1 MKGPAWLT
9 RGVLGIILATF
20 FSDVGHEMVTVML
33 PGYLAAAG
41 LGAATLG
48 AMEGI
53 ADFCQALSKLAGGA
67 VGHHTAHKRWWAGA
81 GYALT
86 AIGTGG
92 IGLVSS
98 VPALIGLRS
107 TAWAGRGFRSPMRDF
122 MMADEVDPTTYG
134 RAYGIERS
142 ADMVGATIGSLGA
155 IGLVFIGLPA
165 ATIIVISVIPSG
177 LAALSFIALT
187 RDRKIDGAAPPPED
201 RTLPAPFKRLLV
213 GLFLFGLGDFSR
225 TFLILLA
232 ARALGE
238 DHSEKTAL
246 SVAMLLYVGHNIIS
260 AIVAVPVGRLADR
273 TSKLAILTVGFVL
286 GTATNALLAVASTS
300 TVIVVGAIAASGI
313 YIAIQET
320 VEKATAASLLPREL
334 RSWGLGVMASVNAV
348 GDMASSV
355 FVGVML
361 DTGHPTLA
369 FAIPAV
375 LMALGSVWLAA
386 GSSSFKPR
394 PV

>member
-1 MKGPAWLT
+1 MPKWLT

-20 FSDVGHEMVTVML
+20 FSDVGHEAVTVIL
-33 PGYLAAAG
+33 PGYLAASG

-53 ADFCQALSKLAGGA
+53 ADFCQALAKLAGGA
-67 VGHHTAHKRWWAGA
+67 VGHHTEHKRWWAGA

-86 AIGTGG
+86 ALGTAG
-92 IGLVSS
+92 IGLVSA
-98 VPALIGLRS
+98 VPALVGLRS
-107 TAWAGRGFRSPMRDF
+107 AAWTGRGFRSPMRDF
-122 MMADEVDPTTYG
+122 MMADEVDPKTYG

-142 ADMVGATIGSLGA
+142 ADMAGAVVGSLTA
-155 IGLVFIGLPA
+155 IVLVYIGLHASTVIVLSIVPA
-165 ATIIVISVIPSG
+165 G

-187 RDRKIDGAAPPPED
+187 RDRKLDEAPPAPAD
-201 RTLPAPFKRLLV
+201 RSLPAPFKRLLV

-232 ARALGE
+232 ATALGE
-238 DHSEKTAL
+238 HHAPRTAL
-246 SVAMLLYVGHNIIS
+246 SIAMLLYVGHNVVS

-273 TSKLAILTVGFVL
+273 KSKLAILLVGFVI
-286 GTATNALLAVASTS
+286 GAVTNAVLAFDATS
-300 TVIVVGAIAASGI
+300 AMIVIPAIAISGV

-320 VEKATAASLLPREL
+320 VEKATAASMLPREL

-348 GDMASSV
+348 GDMASSL
-355 FVGVML
+355 FVGFML
-361 DTGHPTLA
+361 DAGHTTLA

-375 LMALGSVWLAA
+375 LMAMGVIWLAA
-386 GSSSFKPR
+386 AVRR
-394 PV
+394 PG

>member
-1 MKGPAWLT
+1 
-9 RGVLGIILATF
+9 
-20 FSDVGHEMVTVML
+20 
-33 PGYLAAAG
+33 
-41 LGAATLG
+41 
-48 AMEGI
+48 
-53 ADFCQALSKLAGGA
+53 
-67 VGHHTAHKRWWAGA
+67 
-81 GYALT
+81 
-86 AIGTGG
+86 
-92 IGLVSS
+92 
-98 VPALIGLRS
+98 
-107 TAWAGRGFRSPMRDF
+107 
-122 MMADEVDPTTYG
+122 
-134 RAYGIERS
+134 
-142 ADMVGATIGSLGA
+142 VGATVGSLGA
-155 IGLVFIGLPA
+155 IGLVYVGLPA

-187 RDRKIDGAAPPPED
+187 RDRKIDAAVPPPAD
-201 RTLPAPFKRLLV
+201 RTLPVAFKRLLV

-238 DHSEKTAL
+238 DHSERTAL
-246 SVAMLLYVGHNIIS
+246 SVAMLLYVGHNVIS

-273 TSKLAILTVGFVL
+273 TSKLAILTVGFIL
-286 GTATNALLAVASTS
+286 GTATNAMLAVTSTS
-300 TVIVVGAIAASGI
+300 TLVVIGAIAASGI

-355 FVGVML
+355 FVGLML
-361 DTGHPTLA
+361 DAGHPTLA

-375 LMALGSVWLAA
+375 LMATGAVWLAA
-386 GSSSFKPR
+386 GSSAIKVR